1 MENTTTTTKTDTTK
15 EHLHQWFDSL
25 VHHIRTD
32 EFIITENLASEDK
45 IKHYETLIL
54 GDEEQIRYQ
63 GKTSNSMYFIKKM
76 LYSFIYLLQ
85 ESEVKFSK
93 MALDLSDSKILAW
106 VELFDDD
113 EKSEDNL
120 IISEA
125 KVNAEFEK
133 FGFKIST
140 TYVEASDNLNIP
152 THYSLLNS
160 NILNP

>member
-1 MENTTTTTKTDTTK
+1 MENTTTTTQIDTTK

-25 VHHIRTD
+25 VHHLRTD
-32 EFIITENLASEDK
+32 EFILTENLASDDK
-45 IKHYETLIL
+45 VKHYETLMF
-54 GDEEQIRYQ
+54 GDKEQIQYHS
-63 GKTSNSMYFIKKM
+63 KTSSSMYFIKKM
-76 LYSFIYLLQ
+76 LYSFISLLK
-85 ESEVKFSK
+85 ERDVKFSK

-106 VELFDDD
+106 VELFDND

-140 TYVEASDNLNIP
+140 TYVETSDNLNIP
-152 THYSLLNS
+152 SHYSLLNS
-160 NILNP
+160 TILNH